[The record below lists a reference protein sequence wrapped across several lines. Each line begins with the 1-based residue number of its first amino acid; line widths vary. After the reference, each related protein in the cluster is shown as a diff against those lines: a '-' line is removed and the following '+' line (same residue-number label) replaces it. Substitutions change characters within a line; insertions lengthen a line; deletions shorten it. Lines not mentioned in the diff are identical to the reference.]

1 MQYKTQGVV
10 LFTSRYSDTFSI
22 AHVFTRDFGRMAY
35 LLPKSSGKKSKIKAS
50 LFFPLSVLNMEVE
63 HLPLREIQRLKEV
76 EREFPLYEICTDEV
90 KISISF
96 FLSEFLS
103 KMLRETHESKPL
115 FDYLKQSVHI
125 LEKAHR
131 GLGNFHLAFMFGLTR
146 FLGIFPNLDNYRSG
160 AYFDLLNGIFV
171 QQIPSHPHYL
181 NQAQSTYLRVFCR
194 IDYSNMHLFRMSR
207 AERNVL
213 IDYLLAYYRLHMY
226 NFPPLK
232 SLEVLRELF

>member
-10 LFTSRYSDTFSI
+10 LFTSQYSDTFSI

-146 FLGIFPNLDNYRSG
+146 FLGISPNLDNYRSG

-171 QQIPSHPHYL
+171 QQIPSHPH
-181 NQAQSTYLRVFCR
+181 
-194 IDYSNMHLFRMSR
+194 
-207 AERNVL
+207 
-213 IDYLLAYYRLHMY
+213 
-226 NFPPLK
+226 
-232 SLEVLRELF
+232 

>member
-10 LFTSRYSDTFSI
+10 LCTSRYSDTFSV

-35 LLPKSSGKKSKIKAS
+35 LLPKSGGKKSKVKAS
-50 LFFPLSVLNMEVE
+50 LFSPLSVLNMEVE

-76 EREFPLYEICTDEV
+76 EREFPLYEICADET

-96 FLSEFLS
+96 FLAEFLS
-103 KMLRETHESKPL
+103 KVLREAHENKSL
-115 FDYLKQSVHI
+115 FDYLKHSVHV
-125 LEKAHR
+125 LEESHR

-146 FLGIFPNLDNYRSG
+146 FLGIYPNLDDYRPG

-171 QQIPSHPHYL
+171 QYMPPHHYYL
-181 NQAQSTYLRVFCR
+181 AQAQSTYLSVFSR
-194 IDYSNMHLFRMSR
+194 INYTNMHLFRMSR
-207 AERNVL
+207 AERNAL
-213 IDYLLAYYRLHMY
+213 IDYLLVYYRLHIY
-226 NFPPLK
+226 DFPPLK

>member
-1 MQYKTQGVV
+1 MQYKTQGLV
-10 LFTSRYSDTFSI
+10 LYTSHYSDMFSV

-35 LLPKSSGKKSKIKAS
+35 LLPKSSGKKSKIKVA

-76 EREFPLYEICTDEV
+76 ERAFPLYEICTDEA
-90 KISISF
+90 KMSISF

-103 KMLRETHESKPL
+103 KVLHETHENKLL
-115 FDYLKQSVHI
+115 FDYLKQSVLV
-125 LEKAHR
+125 LEESHR

-181 NQAQSTYLRVFCR
+181 TQAQSTYLCVFRR
-194 IDYSNMHLFRMSR
+194 INYTNMHLFRMSR

-226 NFPPLK
+226 NFSPLK

>member
-1 MQYKTQGVV
+1 
-10 LFTSRYSDTFSI
+10 
-22 AHVFTRDFGRMAY
+22 
-35 LLPKSSGKKSKIKAS
+35 
-50 LFFPLSVLNMEVE
+50 
-63 HLPLREIQRLKEV
+63 
-76 EREFPLYEICTDEV
+76 
-90 KISISF
+90 
-96 FLSEFLS
+96 
-103 KMLRETHESKPL
+103 
-115 FDYLKQSVHI
+115 VHI

-194 IDYSNMHLFRMSR
+194 INYSNMHLFRMSR